1 MKILSEILYKAG
13 IIGITGNPSKMV
25 SEIHFDSR
33 KIKPGDL
40 FIAVKGTQADGHNF
54 IQLALNNGASVI
66 VCEEMPAKI
75 NEGITYV
82 RVKDSSLA
90 LGIMAANYYDN
101 PSQELILVGVTGTN
115 GKTTIATLLYQL
127 FTNLGYGCGL
137 LSTIRNLIL
146 NEEIPST
153 HTTPDPLELN
163 FLLRKLADGGGQYC
177 FMEVSSHAVAQNRIA
192 GLKFAGGIF
201 TNLTHDHLDYHKTF
215 KDYLLAKKKFFDE
228 LPQEA
233 FALVNK
239 DDKNGLVMVQN
250 TRARV
255 QTYALKSPAD
265 FKCRILEN
273 LFEGLQLSFNNQETY
288 CRLTGEFNAYNLA
301 AIYGT
306 SVLLG
311 QSTEKTLTYLSSVPP
326 VEGRF
331 ETIHPGN
338 NITAIVDYAHTPDAL
353 KNVLDTIGE
362 IMTRNEKLIT
372 VVGAGGDR
380 DKTKRPIMAN
390 ICAEKSD
397 LVILTSDNPRSEE
410 PEAIIDEMKKGIDAD
425 RQRKVMTIVNRRE
438 AIRTACHLAQPGDII
453 LVAGKGHEKYQ
464 EIKGIRYPFDDKEIL
479 EEMLFPENQKSE

>member
-13 IIGITGNPSKMV
+13 TVEITGNPSKTV

-33 KIKPGDL
+33 RIKNGDL
-40 FIAVKGTQADGHNF
+40 FIAVRGTLTDGHKF
-54 IQLALNNGASVI
+54 IQVAIDNGASVI
-66 VCEEMPAKI
+66 ICEEMPSKLI
-75 NEGITYV
+75 EGITYV

-90 LGIMAANYYDN
+90 LGYIAANYFDN
-101 PSQELILVGVTGTN
+101 PSDELILVGVTGTN

-137 LSTIRNLIL
+137 LSTIRNMVLS
-146 NEEIPST
+146 EEIPST
-153 HTTPDPLELN
+153 HTTPDPLQLN
-163 FLLRKLADGGGQYC
+163 FLLRKLADAGGQYC

-215 KDYLLAKKKFFDE
+215 KEYLSAKKKFFDD
-228 LPQEA
+228 LPQES

-250 TRARV
+250 CKARI
-255 QTYALKSPAD
+255 QTYALKSSAD

-273 LFEGLQLSFNNQETY
+273 LFEGLQLSFNDHETY
-288 CRLTGEFNAYNLA
+288 CRLTGEFNAYNLT
-301 AIYGT
+301 AIFGT
-306 SVLLG
+306 AVLLG
-311 QSTEKTLTYLSSVPP
+311 QSTEKTLTYLSSVAP

-331 ETIHPGN
+331 ETIHTEN

-353 KNVLDTIGE
+353 KNVLNTIGE
-362 IMTRNEKLIT
+362 IRTRNEKLIT

-380 DKTKRPIMAN
+380 DKTKRPVMAS

-410 PEAIIDEMKKGIDAD
+410 PETIIEEMKRGIEAD
-425 RQRKVMTIVNRRE
+425 RQRRVMTIVNRRE

-464 EIKGIRYPFDDKEIL
+464 EIKGVRYPFDDRKII
-479 EEMLFPENQKSE
+479 EEMLIPENQKPE